1 MGRRLVQ
8 KSRLVMLCVALCS
21 IFSSCGS
28 GADGNNE
35 AHEQALMAIDD
46 SIKRRSPQ
54 AFSLISEGMKSA
66 TDSLTYYEYC
76 ARMGTWY
83 LLSATPDS
91 MQPYV
96 DKTLAYALR
105 QPASTRRDALLALTY
120 SCKATRLHNF
130 HQQPDSVTA
139 FYTQAYHY
147 LMSSGNLS
155 TLPDLCGNLADAYYF
170 KDNLPEAAHW
180 YRRALFLVDSLA
192 LPKSKDITL
201 YLGLA
206 RIYMNLNDFSSSR
219 KYYEQTERHFKE
231 MQTGMQAYFLNDYG
245 SYFYYAKD
253 FKASLERF
261 KTLEK
266 MLLQKGMEHNFD
278 MYLCRTNLADVYLN
292 LGQLDEARRYLSM
305 TEGYMR
311 RMNDP
316 VANYYINT
324 IKIGIA
330 LQEGDMPTV
339 QRILATE
346 PAGACTVYNMVHI
359 RNGYLQQYY
368 ARTGQYRQ
376 AYAVTVAD
384 MNMTD
389 SMNSSRSNMRATEIL
404 NRFTQDTLRLHHD
417 LAMQQKNAYIYR
429 TNTLITVLVSVAIVL
444 VLLLVLWIVMSRKQ
458 LLKGRMDIMQLKLSS
473 ARNRIN
479 PHFVFNVLNN
489 NIINV
494 RNDAATAAVADQL
507 QDLARLIRAN
517 LDMSLCMTVTLAE
530 ELAFVER
537 YVAIEQRMMGPDFHF
552 KIETEPQVSL
562 NEVRIPSMFLQI
574 LTENALVHG
583 LKGWDGT
590 KRLTIAVQPTSGA
603 TTITVTDNGRGFD
616 IRSARPKKRTGL
628 SIITQTITVMNEHN
642 KQKMRFNLR
651 NLTNDSGKVI
661 RCQSALIIPDGMKLS
676 LGN

>member
-1 MGRRLVQ
+1 
-8 KSRLVMLCVALCS
+8 
-21 IFSSCGS
+21 
-28 GADGNNE
+28 
-35 AHEQALMAIDD
+35 
-46 SIKRRSPQ
+46 
-54 AFSLISEGMKSA
+54 
-66 TDSLTYYEYC
+66 
-76 ARMGTWY
+76 
-83 LLSATPDS
+83 
-91 MQPYV
+91 
-96 DKTLAYALR
+96 
-105 QPASTRRDALLALTY
+105 
-120 SCKATRLHNF
+120 
-130 HQQPDSVTA
+130 
-139 FYTQAYHY
+139 
-147 LMSSGNLS
+147 
-155 TLPDLCGNLADAYYF
+155 
-170 KDNLPEAAHW
+170 
-180 YRRALFLVDSLA
+180 
-192 LPKSKDITL
+192 
-201 YLGLA
+201 
-206 RIYMNLNDFSSSR
+206 
-219 KYYEQTERHFKE
+219 
-231 MQTGMQAYFLNDYG
+231 
-245 SYFYYAKD
+245 
-253 FKASLERF
+253 
-261 KTLEK
+261 
-266 MLLQKGMEHNFD
+266 
-278 MYLCRTNLADVYLN
+278 
-292 LGQLDEARRYLSM
+292 M

-339 QRILATE
+339 RHILATE

-537 YVAIEQRMMGPDFHF
+537 
-552 KIETEPQVSL
+552 
-562 NEVRIPSMFLQI
+562 
-574 LTENALVHG
+574 
-583 LKGWDGT
+583 
-590 KRLTIAVQPTSGA
+590 
-603 TTITVTDNGRGFD
+603 
-616 IRSARPKKRTGL
+616 
-628 SIITQTITVMNEHN
+628 
-642 KQKMRFNLR
+642 
-651 NLTNDSGKVI
+651 
-661 RCQSALIIPDGMKLS
+661 
-676 LGN
+676 